1 MSRRIIAARR
11 YSATSRRRSA
21 QAGALEMS
29 GDIKIAS
36 LARASKLV
44 AARRMC
50 RGCRAGGTA
59 RRAKG
64 RSVMDPSAVRHLP
77 AEQTGSRRQR
87 AASLPM
93 VVCEW

>member
-1 MSRRIIAARR
+1 MSRRIIAPRR
-11 YSATSRRRSA
+11 CSATSRRRSA
-21 QAGALEMS
+21 QARALEMS
-29 GDIKIAS
+29 GGIKIAS

-44 AARRMC
+44 AVDPCAAAART
-50 RGCRAGGTA
+50 GGIA

>member
-1 MSRRIIAARR
+1 MSRRIIAARP

-44 AARRMC
+44 AVDAC
-50 RGCRAGGTA
+50 AAAAGPA
-59 RRAKG
+59 VPHAERKG
-64 RSVMDPSAVRHLP
+64 GR
-77 AEQTGSRRQR
+77 
-87 AASLPM
+87 
-93 VVCEW
+93 